1 MKFHISPI
9 EMINS
14 LAKISII
21 RHLMMF
27 ESPMSEREIASVIRI
42 PHTSVNR
49 TLKELAQYNM
59 VSYSVAGKTHLW
71 KINKKSYGY
80 TLLSD
85 MIKDISSLKY
95 PLDNLQ
101 KTIQDTLPL
110 ELIKRVVLFGSVAKG
125 LEKAD
130 SDIDLFILVQ
140 NDTNKNEIQKAIG
153 DLSNKCL
160 DAYGNRLEAYILT
173 DKELTQKEDLNILR
187 EIEKGIQ
194 IFPKTLSKE
203 G

>member
-1 MKFHISPI
+1 
-9 EMINS
+9 MINS